1 MSTQDWTTTVL
12 VNKKVMREN
21 QKKNTPKTIRSGS
34 NSNAIGQSTKVHE
47 DGNVH
52 KINTVGR
59 KTGQKIMQA
68 RTAKKMSQ
76 KDVANKLNIQVSD
89 FQKIENGTMKRNGEL
104 LNRLGKVL
112 GVKLTGKGV

>member
-1 MSTQDWTTTVL
+1 
-12 VNKKVMREN
+12 
-21 QKKNTPKTIRSGS
+21 
-34 NSNAIGQSTKVHE
+34 
-47 DGNVH
+47 
-52 KINTVGR
+52 
-59 KTGQKIMQA
+59 MQA